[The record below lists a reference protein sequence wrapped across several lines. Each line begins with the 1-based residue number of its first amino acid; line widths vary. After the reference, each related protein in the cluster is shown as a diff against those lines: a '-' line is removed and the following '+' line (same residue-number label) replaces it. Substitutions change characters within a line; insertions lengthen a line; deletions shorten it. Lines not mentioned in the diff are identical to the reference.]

1 MNGPKFGIVR
11 VMLTIYMN
19 VRNVSMKVYNNSRQ
33 NILQNRARGE
43 VNMNMDVVQQLYK
56 APSDTVTPQPSETMT
71 TQPSET
77 IATQPSVTMT
87 TQPSVTMTTQH
98 SVTMTTQPPPP
109 SAETFS
115 AWDQDPDMMQPRSDI
130 KIIPINSVGY
140 LGKRSRSCNRLRT
153 A

>member
-1 MNGPKFGIVR
+1 MQ
-11 VMLTIYMN
+11 
-19 VRNVSMKVYNNSRQ
+19 VYNNSRQ

-77 IATQPSVTMT
+77 IATQPSVTMTTQPSVTMT